1 MALTLDFSDLS
12 PGSVSTRDCRRG
24 AVFAL
29 RILLNY
35 PDIRVEYMEDCKHL
49 LRLLGKKAV
58 WPQQVTRSI
67 AAALDALN
75 DDDSNAKHSDGVDI
89 VSRLKGRHAWT
100 TYEQTISRWHT
111 EQPKVIIEAL
121 EDNLARLKPKM
132 ILKTPGNRNTT
143 LLTKL
148 LGLNPVESRLL
159 DYAELSS
166 YDQFRSFIRTISI
179 SSASEAYALVASA
192 IDAPVQAVRSALRA
206 SSAFSAYG
214 LVALDTTPSDL
225 EDFLRLDKSGQAFL
239 GEDFATPEDM
249 LQVIL
254 QAGEMPNLAPDDY
267 PHLKNEFTWLTN
279 YLKHVASGRI
289 EGGNILFYGAPG
301 TGKSEFARLLAQQ
314 SGLTAYDVKSADN
327 DGDPVSG
334 NTRLRHFAL
343 SQRFLAEQEK
353 ALIIFD
359 EIEDVFPDSGFSF
372 ASLFGG
378 RRSTSRP
385 DQTKAWINQQLE
397 HSPVPAIWISNS
409 IDAIDAA
416 FLRRFAF
423 HIEFRTPPKT
433 VRERVIKR
441 CLNNIAVSE
450 GLVRSLAAD
459 NTLSPAQISQASRFA
474 SLCATTQGE
483 IDESVLLHAIKA
495 SQAAMGRSLQIN
507 NQLASAGQCNFA
519 YLNLDT
525 EIPVDKIEQ
534 ALRRQSTATLCF
546 YGIPGAGKTSLAHH
560 LADAIG
566 RPLMVKRAS
575 DILGMYVGESEKKI
589 AQMFRDANQ
598 EGAVL
603 LLDEADSFLR
613 SRQQAKNSWEV
624 TQVNELL
631 QQMENFDGIF
641 ICTTNLMEDVDEAA
655 MRRFTFKVR
664 FNALT
669 QAQREAMFA
678 ECVFENSAMPIGQ
691 SVSQSLQKLNSPTP
705 GDFATVQRQEKLLG
719 ERYSP
724 EDFLARLERECGLKK
739 GDKSKAIGFLT

>member
-75 DDDSNAKHSDGVDI
+75 DDDSNAKHSDGGDI

-100 TYEQTISRWHT
+100 TYEQTISRWHI

-121 EDNLARLKPKM
+121 EDNLARLKPKT

-143 LLTKL
+143 LLAKL
-148 LGLNPVESRLL
+148 LGLNSVESRLL

-267 PHLKNEFTWLTN
+267 PHLKNEFAWLTN

-301 TGKSEFARLLAQQ
+301 TGKSEFARLLAQR

-378 RRSTSRP
+378 KRSTSRP
-385 DQTKAWINQQLE
+385 DQAKAWINQQLE

-459 NTLSPAQISQASRFA
+459 NTLSPAQVSQASRFA
-474 SLCATTQGE
+474 SLCATTEGE

-519 YLNLDT
+519 YLNLET
-525 EIPVDKIEQ
+525 EMPVDKIEQ
-534 ALRRQSTATLCF
+534 ALRRQPTATLCF
-546 YGIPGAGKTSLAHH
+546 YGIPGAGKTFLAHH
-560 LADAIG
+560 LAEAIG

-575 DILGMYVGESEKKI
+575 DILGMYLGESEKKI

-613 SRQQAKNSWEV
+613 SRQQARNSWEV

-641 ICTTNLMEDVDEAA
+641 ICTTNLMNDVDEAA

-669 QAQREAMFA
+669 QVQREAMFA

-724 EDFLARLERECGLKK
+724 EDFLARLERECSLKK
-739 GDKSKAIGFLT
+739 GDKSKAIGFVT